1 MSTIQPE
8 SLADVYAN
16 VKTAYAEYFKAE
28 PQFLASAPG
37 RVNIIGEH
45 IDYNGG
51 MVLPA
56 AIECGMGAAFSPNG
70 NSLVRIWDARYQS
83 LAEID
88 FSKPMAPEK
97 GSWENYIKGV
107 LAELKV
113 AGVAVKG
120 FDACIYSTIPMGG
133 GLSSSAALEALIAT
147 INEAVT
153 GRTLDP
159 VDKSVICQRAEHNYA
174 GVPCGIMD
182 QMAVICSKADHLLL
196 INCKDN
202 SSELVPFTNPNLGIL
217 VIDSKVHHS
226 LADGAYKQ
234 RRDGCEKIA
243 SMFNVDTLGDLT
255 MDQYEALLPKVPVE
269 LQPLFRHVMTEIDR
283 TARAVELLRKG
294 NYVAFG
300 KLLEQSHESLRRDYK
315 VSCDELDFIVDTLQ
329 PLDGVYGCRMTGG
342 GFGGST
348 IALVEKSKAESI
360 AAIIRKVYSEKFGQE
375 PGVFLTSPMN
385 GASYQ
390 AL

>member
-1 MSTIQPE
+1 MSTITIE
-8 SLADVYAN
+8 SLDSVLEI
-16 VKTAYAEYFKAE
+16 VKSAFNEKFNASAEFI
-28 PQFLASAPG
+28 ASAPG
-37 RVNIIGEH
+37 RVNMIGEH

-51 MVLPA
+51 VVLPT
-56 AIECGMGAAFSPNG
+56 AIECGMAAAFSPN
-70 NSLVRIWDARYQS
+70 NTNVVRVWDVRYKT

-88 FSKPMAPEK
+88 FTQPMEPKK

-107 LAELKV
+107 LAELKNADV
-113 AGVAVKG
+113 KVKG

-153 GRTLDP
+153 GVNLDL
-159 VDKSVICQRAEHNYA
+159 VDKSLICQKAEHSYA

-182 QMAVICSKADHLLL
+182 QMAVICSQANHLLL
-196 INCKDN
+196 LDCKDN
-202 SSELVPFTNPNLGIL
+202 SYEIVPFSNPDLGIL

-243 SMFNVDTLGDLT
+243 AMFDVETLGDLS
-255 MDQYEALLPKVPVE
+255 MDQYECLLEKVPEE

-283 TARAVELLRKG
+283 THNAVDKLKKG
-294 NYVAFG
+294 DYEAFG
-300 KLLEQSHESLRRDYK
+300 KLLLESHASLSEDYK
-315 VSCDELDFIVDTLQ
+315 VSCVELDFIVETLKS
-329 PLDGVYGCRMTGG
+329 LDGVYGCRMTGG
-342 GFGGST
+342 GFGGSA
-348 IALVEKSKAESI
+348 IALVEKNKADSI
-360 AAIIRKVYSEKFGQE
+360 AEVMQKAYKEKFDLDAGI
-375 PGVFLTSPMN
+375 FLTSAMA
-385 GASYQ
+385 GASYK